1 MKITSYAGKR
11 AVRPTQSGPTEAD
24 LCAQDP
30 IYFMNNHLKLDNPMV
45 GLFSFSLTKPQERYV
60 LSNEAHRN
68 TITLHPRQAGIT
80 TATLA
85 YMLWKTL
92 FNPNFVITAALPNM
106 RMCNFAADVLRSM
119 YMNLDSSIKAPATS
133 LRSTKFELVNGS
145 SVTFMGPTGTTGKT
159 SSIGYIG
166 DMSILTQAEQHG
178 VFQAMSSSSSSL
190 IISSTPTKSGD
201 VFHHLWRG
209 AISGSQFY
217 PVRIHWQE
225 VMQPST
231 YMTYMQTVG
240 REAARRELDCEFD

>member
-11 AVRPTQSGPTEAD
+11 AVRPVQSGPSEAD

-30 IYFMNNHLKLDNPMV
+30 IYFMNNYLKLDNPMV
-45 GLFSFSLTKPQERYV
+45 GLFSFSITKPQERYV
-60 LSNEAHRN
+60 LSNETHRN

-85 YMLWKTL
+85 YMLWKAL
-92 FNPNFVITAALPNM
+92 FNADFVITAALPNT
-106 RMCNFAADVLRSM
+106 RMCNLAADVLRSM
-119 YMNLDSSIKAPATS
+119 YTNLDSGIKVPATS
-133 LRSTKFELVNGS
+133 LRSTKFQLVNGS
-145 SVTFMGPTGTTGKT
+145 SVTFMGPTGMAGK
-159 SSIGYIG
+159 SNSIGYIG
-166 DMSILTQAEQHG
+166 DMSAMTHAEQHS
-178 VFQAMSSSSSSL
+178 VFHAMSSSSNSL

-201 VFHHLWRG
+201 AFHHLWRS

-231 YMTYMQTVG
+231 YMTYMQTAG